1 MLGESSV
8 VTEDE
13 GVARSAPP
21 RSPLIDRDA
30 KAAYSDHG
38 RKVDGPR
45 HRGALLGVAAVTS
58 AALWFGWVGWRTLSD
73 EHNLWHAIATQ
84 RASMVGPAV
93 LIVVAAIF
101 LAERRWPA
109 VPRPMLARA
118 HLVDAGYLAVFA
130 VIVAPLVTLIDTGF
144 AVNAQRQAQFLI
156 VGRLPVVPQVASVV
170 AILVGMDAM
179 NWLAHGASHRFGGL
193 WRLHA
198 LHHSQEDM
206 SVFTT
211 FRTHPL
217 VHASYLPAIV
227 PALVLGAS
235 GPVPTSALVA
245 YGCFV
250 ALAHANLP
258 WTFGPLGRVLVSPA
272 YHRLHHARTP
282 LDARGT
288 VNFGFVLVCWDR
300 LARRA
305 VLPRGGEPVVTGIAG
320 RPVPIEQTG
329 GPLRATG
336 VIAAQLLQ
344 PFGTRAAMDGPP

>member
-1 MLGESSV
+1 VNTTRPLERNAPGLAL
-8 VTEDE
+8 D
-13 GVARSAPP
+13 ARAANPDGQSGAP
-21 RSPLIDRDA
+21 
-30 KAAYSDHG
+30 H
-38 RKVDGPR
+38 
-45 HRGALLGVAAVTS
+45 HRAALLGVLGVTTAAVW
-58 AALWFGWVGWRTLSD
+58 LGWVGWRTLSG
-73 EHNLWHAIATQ
+73 EHDLWHAIATQ
-84 RASMVGPAV
+84 RASMAGPAV

-101 LAERRWPA
+101 MAERRWPA
-109 VPRPMLARA
+109 VRRPTLARA
-118 HLVDAGYLAVFA
+118 HLIDAGYLALFA
-130 VIVAPLVTLIDTGF
+130 LVIAPLVTLIDTGL
-144 AVNAQRQAQFLI
+144 AVVAARQARFVI
-156 VGRLPVVPQVASVV
+156 VGRLPVVPQVVV
-170 AILVGMDAM
+170 VITILVAMDAM
-179 NWLAHGASHRFGGL
+179 NWLAHGANHRFGGL

-198 LHHSQEDM
+198 VHHSQEDM

-217 VHASYLPAIV
+217 VHASYLPAII

-282 LDARGT
+282 LDARGA
-288 VNFGFVLVCWDR
+288 VNFGFVLVGWDR
-300 LARRA
+300 LAGRA
-305 VLPRGGEPVVTGIAG
+305 VMPHGEAPVVTGIAG

-336 VIAAQLLQ
+336 VIAAQWLQ
-344 PFGTRAAMDGPP
+344 PFGARAAMDGPA